1 MKNDV
6 YSERDNCNLTSDLID
21 AFSGLTSGAELE
33 SVLSTVRLQLM
44 TVSELLGVVRP
55 LKLVTPDTILDAL
68 TLRTTC
74 RDSALKYRGALS
86 EFFMILE
93 NRHN

>member
-1 MKNDV
+1 MF
-6 YSERDNCNLTSDLID
+6 L
-21 AFSGLTSGAELE
+21 GLTSGTELE

-44 TVSELLGVVRP
+44 TVSELLNVVRP

-68 TLRTTC
+68 TLRTTS

-86 EFFMILE
+86 ES
-93 NRHN
+93 RK